1 MPKQIEHVIQDIEGR
16 TALDAL
22 SGPAA
27 GLVNKVT
34 RQTAV
39 KNALSGTWLG
49 HSLHPVLTDLP
60 IGAWGMATVLDLTA
74 GEGGAVAARR
84 LVGFGLLA
92 VVPTAAS
99 GASDWADTFGGP
111 QRVGLVHG
119 MLNSVAT
126 VLQTA
131 SWVARLTGRRRAGVV
146 LSGVGLG
153 LTGASA
159 YLGGHLSYVNGIG
172 VNHTAFEEPTGKWT
186 DVAALTALEEDKPLR
201 VDAGGVPV
209 VLVRHGGTVNALSAT
224 CTHAGGPL
232 DEGKVDADGCIHCP
246 WHGSAFRLSD
256 GEVTRGPATVP
267 QPDWDVKISQE
278 RVLVRAANA

>member
-1 MPKQIEHVIQDIEGR
+1 MPKQIEHVIQDIEDR
-16 TALDAL
+16 SALDAL
-22 SGPAA
+22 TGPAA
-27 GLVNKVT
+27 KLVNKVT
-34 RQTAV
+34 QPTAV

-49 HSLHPVLTDLP
+49 HALHPMLTDVP

-74 GEGGAVAARR
+74 GERGAVAARK

-99 GASDWADTFGGP
+99 GASDWADTIGGP

-119 MLNSVAT
+119 MLNSAAT
-126 VLQTA
+126 VFQAA

-159 YLGGHLSYVNGIG
+159 YLGGHLSYVSGIG

-201 VDAGGVPV
+201 VDAGGTPV
-209 VLVRHGGTVNALSAT
+209 VLVRHGATVNALSAT

>member
-16 TALDAL
+16 AALDAL
-22 SGPAA
+22 TGPAA
-27 GLVNKVT
+27 ELVNKVT
-34 RQTAV
+34 QPTAV

-49 HSLHPVLTDLP
+49 HVLHPVLTDVP

-74 GEGGAVAARR
+74 GERGAVAARK

-92 VVPTAAS
+92 AVPTAAS

-119 MLNSVAT
+119 MLNGAAT
-126 VLQTA
+126 VLQAA

-159 YLGGHLSYVNGIG
+159 YLGGHLSYVNGVG

-232 DEGKVDADGCIHCP
+232 DEGKVDADGCLHCP

>member
-1 MPKQIEHVIQDIEGR
+1 MPKQIEQVIQDIEDR
-16 TALDAL
+16 AALDAL
-22 SGPAA
+22 TGPAA
-27 GLVNKVT
+27 KLVNKVT
-34 RQTAV
+34 QPTAV

-49 HSLHPVLTDLP
+49 HALHPVLTDVP
-60 IGAWGMATVLDLTA
+60 IGAWSMATVLDLTT
-74 GEGGAVAARR
+74 GERGAVAARR
-84 LVGFGLLA
+84 LVGLGLLA
-92 VVPTAAS
+92 AVPTAAS

-119 MLNSVAT
+119 MLNGAAT
-126 VLQTA
+126 VLQAA

-159 YLGGHLSYVNGIG
+159 YLGGHLSYVNGVG

-201 VDAGGVPV
+201 VDADGVPV
-209 VLVRHGGTVNALSAT
+209 VLVRHGGTVSALSAT

-232 DEGKVDADGCIHCP
+232 DEGKVDADGCLHCP

>member
-16 TALDAL
+16 SALDAL
-22 SGPAA
+22 TGPVAE
-27 GLVNKVT
+27 LVNKVT
-34 RQTAV
+34 QPTAV

-49 HSLHPVLTDLP
+49 HALHPVLTDVP

-74 GEGGAVAARR
+74 GERGARAARK

-99 GASDWADTFGGP
+99 GASDWADTIGGP

-119 MLNSVAT
+119 MLNSAAT
-126 VLQTA
+126 VLQAA

-159 YLGGHLSYVNGIG
+159 YLGGHLSYVNGVG

-209 VLVRHGGTVNALSAT
+209 VLVRHGATVNALSAT

-232 DEGKVDADGCIHCP
+232 DEGKVDADGCLHCP
-246 WHGSAFRLSD
+246 WHGSAFRLAD

>member
-16 TALDAL
+16 AALDAL
-22 SGPAA
+22 TGPAA
-27 GLVNKVT
+27 ELVNKVT
-34 RQTAV
+34 QPTAV

-49 HSLHPVLTDLP
+49 HALHPVLTDVP

-74 GEGGAVAARR
+74 GERGAVAARK

-92 VVPTAAS
+92 AVPTAAS

-119 MLNSVAT
+119 MLNGAAT
-126 VLQTA
+126 VLQAA
-131 SWVARLTGRRRAGVV
+131 SWLARLTGRRRAGVV

-159 YLGGHLSYVNGIG
+159 YLGGHLSYVNGVG

-232 DEGKVDADGCIHCP
+232 DEGKVDADGCLHCP

>member
-1 MPKQIEHVIQDIEGR
+1 MPKQIEHVIQEIEDR
-16 TALDAL
+16 PALDAL
-22 SGPAA
+22 TGPAA
-27 GLVNKVT
+27 ELVSKVT
-34 RQTAV
+34 RPTPV

-49 HSLHPVLTDLP
+49 HALHPVLTDVP

-74 GEGGAVAARR
+74 GEHGAVAARK

-92 VVPTAAS
+92 AVPTAAS

-119 MLNSVAT
+119 MLNGAAT
-126 VLQTA
+126 VLQAA

-146 LSGVGLG
+146 LSGAALG

-159 YLGGHLSYVNGIG
+159 YLGGHLSYVNGVG
-172 VNHTAFEEPTGKWT
+172 VNHTAFEEPAGTWT

-201 VDAGGVPV
+201 VEADGVPV
-209 VLVRHGGTVNALSAT
+209 VLVRHGGTVHALSAT
-224 CTHAGGPL
+224 CTHSGGPL

-256 GEVTRGPATVP
+256 GEVTRGPAAVP

>member
-1 MPKQIEHVIQDIEGR
+1 MPKQIEQVIQDIEDR
-16 TALDAL
+16 AALDAL
-22 SGPAA
+22 TGPAA
-27 GLVNKVT
+27 KLVNKVT
-34 RQTAV
+34 QPTAV

-49 HSLHPVLTDLP
+49 HALHPVLTDVP
-60 IGAWGMATVLDLTA
+60 IGAWSMATVLDLTT
-74 GEGGAVAARR
+74 GERGAVAARR
-84 LVGFGLLA
+84 LVGLGLLA
-92 VVPTAAS
+92 AVPTAAS

-119 MLNSVAT
+119 MLNGAAT
-126 VLQTA
+126 VLQAA

-159 YLGGHLSYVNGIG
+159 YLGGHLSYVNGVG

-201 VDAGGVPV
+201 VDADGVPV
-209 VLVRHGGTVNALSAT
+209 VLVRHGGTVSALSAT

-232 DEGKVDADGCIHCP
+232 DEGEVDADGCLHCP

>member
-1 MPKQIEHVIQDIEGR
+1 MPKQIEHVIQDIEDR

-22 SGPAA
+22 TGPAA
-27 GLVNKVT
+27 GLVNRVT
-34 RQTAV
+34 GPTAV
-39 KNALSGTWLG
+39 KNTLSGTWLG
-49 HSLHPVLTDLP
+49 HTLHPVLTDVP

-74 GEGGAVAARR
+74 GERGAAAARR
-84 LVGFGLLA
+84 LVGLGLLA

-99 GASDWADTFGGP
+99 GASDWADTVGGP
-111 QRVGLVHG
+111 RRVGLVHG
-119 MLNSVAT
+119 MLNGAAT
-126 VLQTA
+126 MLQAA
-131 SWVARLTGRRRAGVV
+131 SWAARLTGRRRAGIV

-172 VNHTAFEEPTGKWT
+172 VNHTAFEEPTGTWA

-201 VDAGGVPV
+201 VDADGVPV

-232 DEGKVDADGCIHCP
+232 DEGEVDAEGCLRCP

-267 QPDWDVKISQE
+267 QPDWDVRISGE
-278 RVLVRAANA
+278 RVLVRAANG

>member
-16 TALDAL
+16 AALDAL
-22 SGPAA
+22 TGPAA
-27 GLVNKVT
+27 ELVNKVT
-34 RQTAV
+34 QPTAV

-49 HSLHPVLTDLP
+49 HALHPVLTDVP

-74 GEGGAVAARR
+74 GERGAVAARK

-92 VVPTAAS
+92 AVPTAAS

-119 MLNSVAT
+119 MLNGAAT
-126 VLQTA
+126 VLQAA

-159 YLGGHLSYVNGIG
+159 YLGGHLSYVNGVG

-232 DEGKVDADGCIHCP
+232 DEGKVDADGCLHCP

-267 QPDWDVKISQE
+267 QPDWDVQISQE

>member
-1 MPKQIEHVIQDIEGR
+1 MPKQIEQVIQDIEDR
-16 TALDAL
+16 AALDAL
-22 SGPAA
+22 TGPAA
-27 GLVNKVT
+27 KLVNKVT
-34 RQTAV
+34 QPTAV

-49 HSLHPVLTDLP
+49 HALHPVLTDVP
-60 IGAWGMATVLDLTA
+60 IGAWSMATVLDLTT
-74 GEGGAVAARR
+74 GERGAVAARR
-84 LVGFGLLA
+84 LVGLGVLA
-92 VVPTAAS
+92 AVPTAAS

-119 MLNSVAT
+119 MLNGAAT
-126 VLQTA
+126 VLQAA

-159 YLGGHLSYVNGIG
+159 YLGGHLSYVNGVG

-201 VDAGGVPV
+201 VDADGVPV
-209 VLVRHGGTVNALSAT
+209 VLVRHGGTVSALSAT

-232 DEGKVDADGCIHCP
+232 DEGKVDADGCLHCP